1 MPGTKKLRKIQ
12 MGRESTAG
20 DAVVAT
26 TIWRGLGVPDDL
38 CKTEFAEED
47 VGYLSGVDRTYMP
60 QLLAGLAMEA
70 VPATFEQIVHI
81 LEAGIKTAT
90 PTSDGAGTGRIYAYA
105 FPTTAKNTIKTY
117 TLEAGDDQA
126 AEEME
131 YCYVE
136 SFKLSGKAGAALMM
150 SAEWRGRQL
159 STTSFTTGLSLVV
172 VEEILFS
179 KSTIAIDAVS
189 GSIGA
194 TVKSST
200 LLSADLD
207 VKTGWTH
214 VFTGD
219 GQLYFTFAKST
230 EPEVTLDITFEHDA
244 TSVAEKVIWRAQTPR
259 LIRLKVQGSALSS
272 AGTTYTYKTLIID
285 LAGKWEKFDKIGE
298 QDGNDIIKAKF
309 RGRYNTTG
317 AQFATITVVNE
328 LASVP

>member
-1 MPGTKKLRKIQ
+1 MAGSKKLRKIQ
-12 MGRESTAG
+12 MGRESTSG

-26 TIWRGLGVPDDL
+26 TIWRGLGMAADMRKV
-38 CKTEFAEED
+38 EFAEED
-47 VGYLSGVDRTYMP
+47 VGYLSGVDRTYTP
-60 QLLAGLAMEA
+60 QLLAGLAMES
-70 VPATFEQIVHI
+70 VPATFEQLPHL

-90 PTSDGAGTGRIYAYA
+90 PTSDGSGTGRIYAYA

-136 SFKLSGKAGAALMM
+136 SFKLSGKGGDALMM

-179 KSTIAIDAVS
+179 KGTLAIDAVS

-200 LLSADLD
+200 LLAADLD

-244 TSVAEKVIWRAQTPR
+244 TGVAEKAIWRAQTPR
-259 LIRLKVQGSALSS
+259 LIRLKFQGTALSS
-272 AGTTYTYKTLIID
+272 AGTTYTYKTLIVD
-285 LAGKWEKFDKIGE
+285 LAGKWESFDKIGE
-298 QDGNDIIKAKF
+298 QDGNDVIKAKF
-309 RGRYNTTG
+309 RARYNTTG
-317 AQFATITVVNE
+317 ALFASMTIVNE

>member
-1 MPGTKKLRKIQ
+1 MAGVKKLRKIQ
-12 MGRESTAG
+12 MGRESTSG
-20 DAVVAT
+20 DAVAAT

-38 CKTEFAEED
+38 TKVEFAEED
-47 VGYLSGVDRTYMP
+47 VGYLSGVDRTYIP
-60 QLLAGLAMEA
+60 QVLAGLAMEA
-70 VPATFEQIVHI
+70 VPATFEQLPHI

-90 PTSDGAGTGRIYAYA
+90 PTSDGSGYVRAYA
-105 FPTTAKNTIKTY
+105 FPTTAKNTLKTY
-117 TLEAGDDQA
+117 TLEAGDDQQ
-126 AEEME
+126 AEEAA

-136 SFKLSGKAGAALMM
+136 SFKLSGKAGDAWMM

-159 STTSFTTGLSLVV
+159 STTAFTTGLSLVV

-179 KSTIAIDAVS
+179 KGTLAIDAVS

-200 LLSADLD
+200 LLAADLD

-244 TSVAEKVIWRAQTPR
+244 TGVAEKAIWRAQTPR
-259 LIRLKVQGSALSS
+259 LIRLKFQGTALSS
-272 AGTTYTYKTLIID
+272 AGTTYTYKTLIVD
-285 LAGKWEKFDKIGE
+285 LAGKWESFDKIGE
-298 QDGNDIIKAKF
+298 QDGNDVIKAKF
-309 RGRYNTTG
+309 RARYNTTG
-317 AQFATITVVNE
+317 ALFASMTIVNE